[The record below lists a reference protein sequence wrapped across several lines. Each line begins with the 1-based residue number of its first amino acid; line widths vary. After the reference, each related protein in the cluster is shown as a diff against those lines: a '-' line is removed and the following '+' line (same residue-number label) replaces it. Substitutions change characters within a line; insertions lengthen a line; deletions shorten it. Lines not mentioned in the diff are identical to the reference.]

1 MALDFFRAEAG
12 KTYKSTVSGATA
24 YFTQDQLKDPNAGMI
39 PTDYVLQQSGAAQSP
54 SAQQDVAGVRSVP
67 LPQYNA
73 MSSSDRSSF
82 ASGSNQTSPSA
93 STKDVNVI
101 TSNDA
106 NQKVASANQAINT
119 GLTPLEQK
127 QERLDVQY
135 AEKAAKLKKNADEE
149 AALRQSLSS
158 ADAAALA
165 NQFGEEQ
172 RTQKAIDFK
181 LGRSATPYQE
191 NAADK
196 AKQEY
201 DGKVYRLGLQD
212 QILQKQIA
220 TAYENNN
227 VALAN
232 ELQNKK
238 DTLVANAKK
247 ERDDAFDD
255 MIKMQTLDSNLS
267 KDADVAFKQIA
278 EGGTEISDKQMSY
291 LEQKYHLPPGMGGIK
306 LSAYQAEVDSKAKKE
321 RVENL
326 INQVQLQT
334 GLINLTNLPEK
345 TRLDMAKAV
354 RDLESSS
361 LDTANKIFD
370 AMKNQPIGVP
380 LKIGDT
386 SYLGIQGSGIVE
398 KSADGTSVLMYRD
411 SNGKMQTQEFSFMPD
426 PKDSEQIYINGV
438 PALKDKRTGTIYPVT
453 SGPEVTNTNAG
464 WTKQFPVGSR
474 GGQCGEFCHNF
485 VEDYPYGL
493 NTIEQKKAAM
503 NVKKGEPFRVGDVV
517 VQNIGGATGHV
528 SVVDWVG
535 TDDKGEQI
543 VTFIESNL
551 KNNEKVTAG
560 RPLKAS
566 DPTIE
571 GAFRGTLRQQFVTGS
586 DRAPTPEPAAQRQV
600 DTKSFDQGIQ
610 TYGLKIPTASPF
622 IVGPQSST
630 QYQDSLQAEL
640 AARSAA
646 AQLISGDI
654 TDVKEIDQ
662 KSRPRA
668 IEIATANGYQKAG
681 TIKPFT
687 VDESSIR
694 NQLMENLGFTPA
706 PGSPQAAKLDADVKA
721 EVTKA
726 TSTNNDL
733 QKGFNNLLTRGAIKK
748 DQRDYLKENWSEIVN
763 SGNLA
768 EAESFLESA
777 AVDTMQPTQ
786 KAEFSDVSDGADFAA
801 SAFQRANTIKDNP
814 LVSGPYRELIEK
826 SKPFLTISKN
836 PDIVRLRQEVESA
849 QAKIR
854 RSYYGTAV
862 TANESATAD
871 SMLVNF
877 EKDDINTVID
887 KLGRMQGY
895 LKFQNDK
902 QVNRILGLPKPS
914 LSDYVPE

>member
-291 LEQKYHLPPGMGGIK
+291 LEQKYHLPPGMGSIK
-306 LSAYQAEVDSKAKKE
+306 LKANQQEVDRQSIKDTREARKADLDIANTITTLLSKVPAGQPVTIGGHEYVGLDKGDISTGVQTNSLTGESTLWSYNKLTGDVKTTSLGTIGTAKDGWETKFDDSGNPW
-321 RVENL
+321 RFNAT
-326 INQVQLQT
+326 T
-334 GLINLTNLPEK
+334 GQMLPFSATPAQQDFQQIIPEGSVSPFTDSSGK
-345 TRLDMAKAV
+345 PRTQCGAWVNDCTGIGVGDSYESKMAK
-354 RDLESSS
+354 
-361 LDTANKIFD
+361 
-370 AMKNQPIGVP
+370 
-380 LKIGDT
+380 
-386 SYLGIQGSGIVE
+386 
-398 KSADGTSVLMYRD
+398 
-411 SNGKMQTQEFSFMPD
+411 
-426 PKDSEQIYINGV
+426 
-438 PALKDKRTGTIYPVT
+438 
-453 SGPEVTNTNAG
+453 
-464 WTKQFPVGSR
+464 
-474 GGQCGEFCHNF
+474 
-485 VEDYPYGL
+485 
-493 NTIEQKKAAM
+493 M
-503 NVKKGEPFRVGDVV
+503 NIWKKGDKTDVASVVDKIQVGDVFTQKLNTWTGHTGMV
-517 VQNIGGATGHV
+517 LGVQKGPNGVIGIIASESNYPNPGKVSSSRFIPLSEIDGFGKGRYLSSILKSGPDTSRFAAEPTAVAGTPAPIGPQQVNIARTGAPTFGAKKTKETEPMSITDLEKVNAGLPEDKKLQLGATLE
-528 SVVDWVG
+528 DA
-535 TDDKGEQI
+535 
-543 VTFIESNL
+543 
-551 KNNEKVTAG
+551 KNSGYKPQAPEK
-560 RPLKAS
+560 
-566 DPTIE
+566 
-571 GAFRGTLRQQFVTGS
+571 
-586 DRAPTPEPAAQRQV
+586 PE
-600 DTKSFDQGIQ
+600 
-610 TYGLKIPTASPF
+610 
-622 IVGPQSST
+622 
-630 QYQDSLQAEL
+630 
-640 AARSAA
+640 
-646 AQLISGDI
+646 
-654 TDVKEIDQ
+654 
-662 KSRPRA
+662 
-668 IEIATANGYQKAG
+668 
-681 TIKPFT
+681 KPPT
-687 VDESSIR
+687 VDESKNAGFALRVREAMDIFSNLENDISKVSTTKQLIQR
-694 NQLMENLGFTPA
+694 NLPDIAKNSLFQQQEQAERNFINAILRRESGAAISPSEFDNARKQYFPQPGDSPEVLAQKKANRTTSLKGLILGS
-706 PGSPQAAKLDADVKA
+706 GSALSEDFKKTVDGSRPNANKTIAAKLLDAMNSNQDLKSKI
-721 EVTKA
+721 TKA
-726 TSTNNDL
+726 REAGYSD
-733 QKGFNNLLTRGAIKK
+733 
-748 DQRDYLKENWSEIVN
+748 EEI
-763 SGNLA
+763 
-768 EAESFLESA
+768 SA
-777 AVDTMQPTQ
+777 
-786 KAEFSDVSDGADFAA
+786 
-801 SAFQRANTIKDNP
+801 
-814 LVSGPYRELIEK
+814 
-826 SKPFLTISKN
+826 
-836 PDIVRLRQEVESA
+836 
-849 QAKIR
+849 
-854 RSYYGTAV
+854 
-862 TANESATAD
+862 
-871 SMLVNF
+871 
-877 EKDDINTVID
+877 
-887 KLGRMQGY
+887 KLGI
-895 LKFQNDK
+895 K
-902 QVNRILGLPKPS
+902 
-914 LSDYVPE
+914 